1 MALKGKLSYRRKLK
15 TFAAAATTTVA
26 LSLGGYAIADSG
38 SSSTASGSASTTVSG
53 KVIPFQRG
61 VPGSSKK
68 VGQIPVNWTPGSG
81 TPVTGEAASKAAAA
95 AEAAYPGGK
104 IDRVVLVSDGEY
116 NIHIIAVNWPHH
128 VFVSKSFPVVGAE

>member
-1 MALKGKLSYRRKLK
+1 MALKGKLSYRRKL
-15 TFAAAATTTVA
+15 TMFAAAAAASVA

-38 SSSTASGSASTTVSG
+38 SSSIASPSASTTVSG

-68 VGQIPVNWTPGSG
+68 VGQIPANWTPGSG

-104 IDRVVLVSDGEY
+104 VDRVILVSDGEY
-116 NIHIIAVNWPHH
+116 NVHIIAVNWPHH
-128 VFVSKSFPVVGAE
+128 VFVSNSFQVVGAE